1 VPRVL
6 VVRLPDGA
14 NANSLDALLAIL
26 HRFPGPTPVWVE
38 IQDTI
43 LIEMEV
49 GVNTQDD
56 LLAGFL
62 RTWQGIMHV
71 PVFEPFPSV

>member
-1 VPRVL
+1 MPE
-6 VVRLPDGA
+6 GA

-26 HRFPGPTPVWVE
+26 HRFPGETPVWVE
-38 IQDTI
+38 VQDTI

-49 GVNTQDD
+49 GVNTHDD

-62 RTWQGIMHV
+62 RTWEGIMQV
-71 PVFEPFPSV
+71 PVFDPFPSR